1 MHPFLVFT
9 SKFCLVCFNPNCT
22 GQDKSLPCQIWCQI
36 PDKIFYVP
44 EKNTYSSRNIFR
56 IVLNF
61 RQDVKKRYFDIY
73 FVVFSSK
80 VWLRCHHAKPPPST
94 QFYCYDR
101 PPEGERSSIGLW
113 SSVIGAPVNIPISF
127 WPERTQGG
135 CRFLSWVRSV
145 ALSKWYD
152 VAAPFRALLHPYQ
165 IQGEINLDLEKA
177 RSKFSEP
184 QYMTVLP
191 DSGLIRVKSN

>member
-1 MHPFLVFT
+1 MYR
-9 SKFCLVCFNPNCT
+9 K
-22 GQDKSLPCQIWCQI
+22 KS
-36 PDKIFYVP
+36 
-44 EKNTYSSRNIFR
+44 YSSRNVFQ

-61 RQDVKKRYFDIY
+61 KKQYFDIY

-80 VWLRCHHAKPPPST
+80 VWLATMLNPPPSA

-101 PPEGERSSIGLW
+101 PPEGGRSSVGLW
-113 SSVIGAPVNIPISF
+113 SSVSAAPVIIPISF
-127 WPERTQGG
+127 WPERTRGG
-135 CRFLSWVRSV
+135 CRFLSWVCSV
-145 ALSKWYD
+145 ALSKWCD

-165 IQGEINLDLEKA
+165 IQGEINFDLEKA